1 MKIKMELQINNAASE
16 EQINEAILHYIQKQI
31 QDENVKHG
39 LTRCSNESKEKSL
52 AKLKGYLQS
61 QKERHVKIQINDD
74 VPLEFPYPTGKSKQD
89 LVYVLY

>member
-1 MKIKMELQINNAASE
+1 MAE
-16 EQINEAILHYIQKQI
+16 EDITLESLETTFYTQKQI

-39 LTRCSNESKEKSL
+39 LARCSNESKEKSL

-89 LVYVLY
+89 LVYVLYQFFNQ